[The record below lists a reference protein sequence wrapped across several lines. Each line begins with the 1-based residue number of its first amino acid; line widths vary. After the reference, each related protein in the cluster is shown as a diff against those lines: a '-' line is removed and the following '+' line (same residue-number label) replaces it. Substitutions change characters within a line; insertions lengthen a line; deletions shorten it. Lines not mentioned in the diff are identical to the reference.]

1 MFGCLA
7 SFTIVAVIAGIVV
20 VAQSSSPNPTEATSP
35 QTHAVVVVNSSII
48 VFREGLEAILI
59 FAAVTASML
68 GAQRRLRKPVVGGA
82 AVAFVA
88 TVATWFLAQA
98 ILAQFSAYSDE
109 LLAITG
115 LIAVG
120 VLLVIMNWFF
130 HKVYWTQWIGKRN
143 DQRKRA
149 LARSA
154 EGGFLAGQAVAL
166 VLLGFSSVY
175 REGFE
180 VVLFLQT
187 LQLQAGTSAVLE
199 GVAIGLAATA
209 AVGVTMF
216 FLQQKLPYR
225 RMLVVTGVL
234 LGAVLVVMI
243 GGSARTL
250 QDLGWIPTTPIG
262 VTLPRLARA
271 LVRGRP
277 DRGNTRPA
285 AARSDPRRRLLLR
298 GSVREGSAPARAR
311 RDACRP
317 TRRAPYGAPAR
328 PNLDAARS
336 VLSLESLT
344 SVPHTGS
351 LDRLAYTPSRPSAP
365 SRVPHATVGATYG

>member
-1 MFGCLA
+1 MAAGSRRTARFWATWGVWLLA

-20 VAQSSSPNPTEATSP
+20 VAQSGSPNPTEATSP

-154 EGGFLAGQAVAL
+154 EGGFLAARRSHSFCSASGASTRGL
-166 VLLGFSSVY
+166 RGCPVLADAPAPGRHVGCVGGRRNWTSRDSC
-175 REGFE
+175 RRGDD
-180 VVLFLQT
+180 VL
-187 LQLQAGTSAVLE
+187 
-199 GVAIGLAATA
+199 
-209 AVGVTMF
+209 
-216 FLQQKLPYR
+216 LQQKLPTTDAR
-225 RMLVVTGVL
+225 RHRGL

-250 QDLGWIPTTPIG
+250 QDLGGFRRHRWGLPTG
-262 VTLPRLARA
+262 SRA
-271 LVRGRP
+271 GSRSYRP
-277 DRGNTRPA
+277 WKHSA
-285 AARSDPRRRLLLR
+285 CSCSQRSSCRLLSR
-298 GSVREGSAPARAR
+298 PVREGSAPARAR
-311 RDACRP
+311 RDACVRP
-317 TRRAPYGAPAR
+317 TRPHGARRQSRRRAERA
-328 PNLDAARS
+328 
-336 VLSLESLT
+336 
-344 SVPHTGS
+344 
-351 LDRLAYTPSRPSAP
+351 LA
-365 SRVPHATVGATYG
+365 

>member
-1 MFGCLA
+1 MAAGSSRRPARFWVTWGVWLLA
-7 SFTIVAVIAGIVV
+7 ALTIVAVIAGIAV
-20 VAQSSSPNPTEATSP
+20 VAQSGSPNPTEATSP
-35 QTHAVVVVNSSII
+35 QSHAVVVVNSSII

-82 AVAFVA
+82 AVAFAA

-154 EGGFLAGQAVAL
+154 EGGVLTGQAIAL

-199 GVAIGLAATA
+199 GVAIGLAGTA

-225 RMLVVTGVL
+225 RMLVVTGIL
-234 LGAVLVVMI
+234 LGVVLVVMI

-250 QDLGWIPTTPIG
+250 QDLGWIPTTPLG
-262 VTLPRLARA
+262 VTFPDWLARWFEVVPTVETLGLQLLAA
-271 LVRGRP
+271 LLVVGSYFAARYVKVQRPLARGETPAIRP
-277 DRGNTRPA
+277 DAPPA
-285 AARSDPRRRLLLR
+285 ELQ
-298 GSVREGSAPARAR
+298 PARI
-311 RDACRP
+311 
-317 TRRAPYGAPAR
+317 
-328 PNLDAARS
+328 
-336 VLSLESLT
+336 
-344 SVPHTGS
+344 
-351 LDRLAYTPSRPSAP
+351 
-365 SRVPHATVGATYG
+365 

>member
-1 MFGCLA
+1 MPASSNRRAVRFWMTWGIWVLA
-7 SFTIVAVIAGIVV
+7 AFTIVAVIAGIAV
-20 VAQSSSPNPTEATSP
+20 VAQSGSPNPTETTSP
-35 QTHAVVVVNSSII
+35 QSHAVVVVNSAVI

-68 GAQRRLRKPVVGGA
+68 GAQRRLRKPVAVGA
-82 AVAFVA
+82 LVAFGA
-88 TVATWFLAQA
+88 TVATWFVAQA
-98 ILAQFSAYSDE
+98 ILAQFSAYSAE
-109 LLAITG
+109 LMAITG
-115 LIAVG
+115 LIAIA

-187 LQLQAGTSAVLE
+187 LQLRAGTAAVLE
-199 GVAIGLAATA
+199 GVAIGLAGTA
-209 AVGVTMF
+209 AVGVVTF

-234 LGAVLVVMI
+234 LGMVLVVMV
-243 GGSARTL
+243 GGSARAL
-250 QDLGWIPTTPIG
+250 QDVGWIPTTPVG
-262 VTLPRLARA
+262 VPFPDWLARWFEVVPTWETLCAQSIA
-271 LVRGRP
+271 LLLVVGSYFAARHVRVRRPMQRGQQAAVRP
-277 DRGNTRPA
+277 DAPPA
-285 AARSDPRRRLLLR
+285 
-298 GSVREGSAPARAR
+298 E
-311 RDACRP
+311 
-317 TRRAPYGAPAR
+317 
-328 PNLDAARS
+328 
-336 VLSLESLT
+336 LE
-344 SVPHTGS
+344 PI
-351 LDRLAYTPSRPSAP
+351 RI
-365 SRVPHATVGATYG
+365 